1 MVRTV
6 THVEHRNHTITKVL
20 GGRKYLGCYLL
31 AATIF
36 TLGIVRDTL
45 YNNALAQQPS
55 NAMLHSFWVKAL
67 AVVLFA
73 FGNVLVLSSMWTL
86 GVTGTYLGDY
96 FGILMDSMVTGFPF
110 NIVADP
116 MYWGSSANFVAV
128 ALWYE
133 KPAGLLLSLLVIVT
147 YAVALR
153 FEGYVSR
160 LTYRPFTENI
170 YKEAAARKNQPQKS
184 RKPIIVVQSA
194 SNPHTTRAT
203 TRNQANF

>member
-1 MVRTV
+1 MVRTN
-6 THVEHRNHTITKVL
+6 THVEHRNHTITKLL
-20 GGRKYLGCYLL
+20 GGRRYLGCYLL
-31 AATIF
+31 AVTIF

-45 YNNALAQQPS
+45 YNNALAQQPE
-55 NAMLHSFWVKAL
+55 NALLHSFWVKAL
-67 AVVLFA
+67 AIVLFA
-73 FGNVLVLSSMWTL
+73 FGNVLVFSSMWTL

-110 NIVADP
+110 NVVADP

-133 KPAGLLLSLLVIVT
+133 KPAGLLLSLVVIIT

-153 FEGYVSR
+153 FEG
-160 LTYRPFTENI
+160 PFTENI
-170 YKEAAARKNQPQKS
+170 YKEAAAHKDQPQKS

-194 SNPHTTRAT
+194 SNPHATRAT
-203 TRNQANF
+203 TRN